1 MKRTNDIINHIKKEK
16 DENIENINN
25 KEKEENNINNEDDIN
40 KIKLELEKVEKEEL
54 ELTGT
59 YTQLLEKKN
68 KSLKNSLRCS
78 KNYGKH
84 SIRSYSSKLV
94 GINITEEKSCDLSD
108 EDKKERCNCNL
119 GSLNNC
125 NLF

>member
-1 MKRTNDIINHIKKEK
+1 M
-16 DENIENINN
+16 
-25 KEKEENNINNEDDIN
+25 
-40 KIKLELEKVEKEEL
+40 

-68 KSLKNSLRCS
+68 KSLKNSLRSS

-94 GINITEEKSCDLSD
+94 SVNIKEEKSCDLSD